1 MLSKSSFLAT
11 FIGNYKLNN
20 HKQWLTVRALKPGL
34 LEEDCPIKTLSEKKR
49 FSIFFFKWNSK
60 IQAFNYATFGNFKT
74 VWTYLTFQEIAF
86 KFYKCYSSVCKKK
99 YWKSLDYHYWCNWN
113 LEMSVFFGGGKLEY
127 PAKNLS
133 EQGRE
138 PAINSAHI
146 WSRRWDLNPGR
157 ICERRVISPLG
168 QIQISIYWSITVCHT
183 HLWMKVYFFRKNN
196 ETKNL
201 SVVRRYLLHGLL
213 L

>member
-1 MLSKSSFLAT
+1 MTYSTGTETRPLGRRLSNQNAFWKEK
-11 FIGNYKLNN
+11 ILN
-20 HKQWLTVRALKPGL
+20 
-34 LEEDCPIKTLSEKKR
+34 
-49 FSIFFFKWNSK
+49 FFFKWNSK

-74 VWTYLTFQEIAF
+74 IWTYLTFQETAF

-113 LEMSVFFGGGKLEY
+113 LEMSGFFWRGKIGVPGEKPLG
-127 PAKNLS
+127 AR
-133 EQGRE
+133 QTE

-146 WSRRWDLNPGR
+146 WNRLWDLNPGH
-157 ICERRVISPLG
+157 ICERWVLSPLG
-168 QIQISIYWSITVCHT
+168 QIQISIYWSITVCNT

-201 SVVRRYLLHGLL
+201 SAVRRYLLHGLL
-213 L
+213 

>member
-1 MLSKSSFLAT
+1 MQHLG
-11 FIGNYKLNN
+11 I
-20 HKQWLTVRALKPGL
+20 LKPFGSIWPFRKQPSNFINVIRPFAKKNIENL
-34 LEEDCPIKTLSEKKR
+34 LTTITGVTG
-49 FSIFFFKWNSK
+49 IW
-60 IQAFNYATFGNFKT
+60 
-74 VWTYLTFQEIAF
+74 
-86 KFYKCYSSVCKKK
+86 KCR
-99 YWKSLDYHYWCNWN
+99 
-113 LEMSVFFGGGKLEY
+113 VFFGGGKSEY

-146 WSRRWDLNPGR
+146 WNRRWDLNPGH
-157 ICERRVISPLG
+157 ICERRVLSPLG
-168 QIQISIYWSITVCHT
+168 QIQISIYWSITVCNT

-201 SVVRRYLLHGLL
+201 SAVRRYLLHGLL

>member
-1 MLSKSSFLAT
+1 MTYSTGTETRPLGRRLSNQNAFWKEK
-11 FIGNYKLNN
+11 ILN
-20 HKQWLTVRALKPGL
+20 
-34 LEEDCPIKTLSEKKR
+34 
-49 FSIFFFKWNSK
+49 FFFKWNSK

-74 VWTYLTFQEIAF
+74 IWTYLTFQETAF
-86 KFYKCYSSVCKKK
+86 KFYKCYSSVCKKNIENLLTTITGVTGI
-99 YWKSLDYHYWCNWN
+99 WKCR
-113 LEMSVFFGGGKLEY
+113 VFFGGGKSEY

-146 WSRRWDLNPGR
+146 WNRRWDLNPGH
-157 ICERRVISPLG
+157 ICERRVLSPLG
-168 QIQISIYWSITVCHT
+168 QIQISIYWSITVCNT

-201 SVVRRYLLHGLL
+201 SAVRRYLLHGLL
-213 L
+213 